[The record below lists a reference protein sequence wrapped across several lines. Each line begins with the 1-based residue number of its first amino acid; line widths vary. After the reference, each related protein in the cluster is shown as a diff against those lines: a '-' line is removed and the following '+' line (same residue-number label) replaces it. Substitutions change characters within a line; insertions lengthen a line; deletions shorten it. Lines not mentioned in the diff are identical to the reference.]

1 MHFFIIYIIFCFA
14 SISFAL
20 TINVDGQSQIL
31 ENTEKTDNTDN
42 SKATDKSTAISSSK
56 IAYVDMEKA
65 FTEHPLSSRAKEDFT
80 VEVEKRKN
88 ELLGMENDLLKL
100 ESDLKAKETEIKD
113 MQGKIDLLKTE
124 PSVAVN
130 TSTSSLSSST
140 AKISTTS
147 VLSSDK
153 MNDLLKSTDD
163 DVKTKQEE
171 YKAISL
177 NIEKKKAEIADK
189 NKKNKDELC
198 ALEECKSAEV
208 LKDIFLI
215 VNKIAQEEGIEMII
229 DKNDVLFA
237 QPYQD
242 ITEKVLDRMRGR

>member
-1 MHFFIIYIIFCFA
+1 MVKLKTYFFIIYIMLFCA
-14 SISFAL
+14 TISFAL
-20 TINVDGQSQIL
+20 TINVDGQPQIL
-31 ENTEKTDNTDN
+31 DNTANAEN
-42 SKATDKSTAISSSK
+42 SKAADKSTAISSSK

-65 FTEHPLSSRAKEDFT
+65 FTEHPLSGRAKEDFT

-88 ELLGMENDLLKL
+88 DLLTMENDLLKL
-100 ESDLKAKETEIKD
+100 QSDLKAKEVEIRD
-113 MQGKIDLLKTE
+113 TQGKIDLLKTE
-124 PSVAVN
+124 PPLA
-130 TSTSSLSSST
+130 TSTSTIINKST
-140 AKISTTS
+140 GSAF
-147 VLSSDK
+147 SSDK
-153 MNDLLKSTDD
+153 MTELLKSTEDEIK
-163 DVKTKQEE
+163 VKQDE
-171 YKAISL
+171 YKAISV
-177 NIEKKKAEIADK
+177 NIEKKRAEIADK

-208 LKDIFLI
+208 LKDIFQI